1 LLLLFV
7 SSPSGYFHS
16 VHNLSHPTL
25 SLNHNWC
32 NAHCLPAMYSSLCDE
47 VSRAR
52 EAIADV
58 KELLE
63 RRKGELGEEGV
74 RREWEI
80 EVDGLVERS
89 EGWRCVFSSF
99 SWTLQAAHAVFGS
112 SLLYSFPSFFAM
124 IHHTLQNLGVPQS
137 TLEERAK
144 CSRWPA
150 VWEEV
155 RPAVDFVIEQ
165 VRCISFIINSR

>member
-1 LLLLFV
+1 M
-7 SSPSGYFHS
+7 
-16 VHNLSHPTL
+16 
-25 SLNHNWC
+25 C
-32 NAHCLPAMYSSLCDE
+32 SSLCDE

-63 RRKGELGEEGV
+63 RRKGALGEEGV

-80 EVDGLVERS
+80 EVNGLVERS
-89 EGWRCVFSSF
+89 EGWRCVFSPF
-99 SWTLQAAHAVFGS
+99 FTVLQAADAVFGS
-112 SLLYSFPSFFAM
+112 SLFYSFPSFFAM
-124 IHHTLQNLGVPQS
+124 IHHTLRNLGVPHS

-150 VWEEV
+150 VREEV
-155 RPAVDFVIEQ
+155 RPPLRFVIEQ
-165 VRCISFIINSR
+165 VCFRSFLSRSRYQHPSEHFCRMS